1 MSTLAGTWYDGQ
13 SSRGQPARLESPAPG
28 RLRLVVDGDVREF
41 DVAEARLSPPLG
53 RLARQLRLPGGGH
66 LELADSPLLAQWLP
80 RRSRLETIVDWLERR
95 RGAVIAATAGLVVGV
110 VGFFQLG
117 LPWMA
122 REVAPLVP
130 PAMERTI
137 SNQTLALLD
146 AQVLAPSRLPAARRQ
161 ALQEKFHAFTRGLP
175 RADGLRLDFRHA
187 PGIGPNA
194 FVLPDGQVLMTDQ
207 LVALAEDDAELLAIL
222 GHEAGHHEHRHGLR
236 GALEKSAIL
245 VVMGFLFGDVSG
257 AGALSVSLPILL
269 LETGYSRQHE
279 READEFAFAML
290 AAQGHS
296 PEAFARIMARM
307 TRDGKL
313 DAGLG
318 PIGYVVSHPPSAE
331 RIEAARAAAR
341 DSGKR
346 NSAADQPA
354 Q

>member
-1 MSTLAGTWYDGQ
+1 MSTLAGTWYDGR
-13 SSRGQPARLESPAPG
+13 SSRGFPAQLECPRPG
-28 RLRLVVDGDVREF
+28 RLRLQVAGEVREF
-41 DVAEARLSPPLG
+41 DASEARLSPPLG
-53 RLARQLRLPGGGH
+53 RLARQLRFPDGGH

-80 RRSRLETIVDWLERR
+80 RRGRLELAVDWLERR
-95 RGAVIAATAGLVVGV
+95 RTAVISATVGLVVGV

-130 PAMERTI
+130 PVMERAI
-137 SNQTLALLD
+137 SNQALSLMD
-146 AQVLAPSRLPAARRQ
+146 SYVLQPSRLPSARQQSLR
-161 ALQEKFHAFTRGLP
+161 EKFHDFTRGLP

-194 FVLPDGQVLMTDQ
+194 FVLPDGQVVMTDQ
-207 LVALAEDDAELLAIL
+207 LVLLAEDDEELLAVL

-236 GALEKSAIL
+236 RGLEKSAIL

-257 AGALSVSLPILL
+257 AGALSVSLPVLL
-269 LETGYSRQHE
+269 LESGYSRQHE
-279 READEFAFAML
+279 READEFAFRVL

-307 TRDGKL
+307 SMNGKL

-318 PIGYVVSHPPSAE
+318 PMGYVASHPPSAE
-331 RIEAARAAAR
+331 RIEAARRAASR
-341 DSGKR
+341 ED
-346 NSAADQPA
+346 
-354 Q
+354 